1 MPKSQVKFIKLNS
14 AILNCSFLIKRMFKK
29 YYLCIFFVFAF
40 VSCTTAKKA
49 VVVSTKKV
57 QIADS
62 TQRQFDYYFYEGI
75 RQKDNQQYDQAIE
88 TFRLCLAIDSLD
100 AGAQSEIGI
109 LYALI
114 GYNNNAINCL
124 EKAIKIDPAN
134 WWYNVQ
140 LISMYSEL
148 KNWNRAIEITGNLQK
163 LFPNKEEV
171 YTMLATF
178 YKETKQYEKAIAAFD
193 RLESLSGINETN
205 SFEKFQLYILLNKPQ
220 KGVAEIDKLVN
231 KYPAETRYKVL
242 RGDIFMQQKM
252 PEKAYEIYQNV
263 LKDDPENPYVYVS
276 LSEYYKTVNQ
286 PEKAMEAI
294 VSALKSDQ
302 LEVETKVS
310 VLGQYVEKLAQDSS
324 KLVETESLFKL
335 LVDRYPMEEQVHGY
349 YAVFLIYQK
358 RNAEALSEL
367 ETMVNINPK
376 NDQTW
381 IKIVQIYTV
390 DKNYKQIINTTARAI
405 DNLPK
410 LPVWYFYRGIAQF
423 QLADYHGAMDSYQK
437 GLPLIAPEQAELKS
451 DFYAQIADI
460 YFKFEKKDSAFV
472 NYEASLAANP
482 KNIMVMN
489 NYAYYLSLDKKDLK
503 KAERMSS
510 KTVELEPKNS
520 TYLDTY
526 AWILYQEG
534 NYSLAKFYIERAID
548 NLTKEEDPGVVLEHY
563 GDILWMNSKDT
574 KKDDAKALEIW
585 QKSYDAGNKTDELKL
600 KITNKGWKR

>member
-1 MPKSQVKFIKLNS
+1 
-14 AILNCSFLIKRMFKK
+14 MFKK
-29 YYLCIFFVFAF
+29 YYLCLLLVFALL
-40 VSCTTAKKA
+40 SCSTTKQT
-49 VVVSTKKV
+49 VVSVPVRV
-57 QIADS
+57 QFNDS
-62 TQRQFDYYFYEGI
+62 TQRQFDYYLFEGLN
-75 RQKDNQQYDQAIE
+75 QKENQQYDQALE

-100 AGAQSEIGI
+100 AGVLSELGI
-109 LYALI
+109 LYAVS
-114 GYNNNAINCL
+114 GFNDNAVQCL
-124 EKAIKIDPAN
+124 EKAIKIDPSN
-134 WWYNVQ
+134 WWYNVR
-140 LISMYSEL
+140 LISMYTGL
-148 KNWNRAIEITGNLQK
+148 KNWKRSIEIAVNLQNIY
-163 LFPNKEEV
+163 PNKEEV
-171 YTMLATF
+171 YTMLASF
-178 YKETKQYEKAIAAFD
+178 YKETKEYVKAISAYD
-193 RLESLSGINETN
+193 KLESLNGIDDSY

-231 KYPAETRYKVL
+231 KFPSETRYKVL

-252 PEKAYEIYQNV
+252 PEKAYEIYQKV

-276 LSEYYKTVNQ
+276 LSEYYKSVNQ
-286 PEKAMEAI
+286 PDKAMEAI

-302 LEVETKVS
+302 LDVETKVS
-310 VLGQYVEKLAQDSS
+310 VLGQYVEKFAQDST
-324 KLVETESLFKL
+324 KLVESESLFKL

-349 YAVFLIYQK
+349 YAVFLLYQK

-367 ETMVNINPK
+367 ETMININPK

-381 IKIVQIYTV
+381 IRMIQIYIN
-390 DKNYKQIINTTARAI
+390 DKNYKQILTTTARAI
-405 DNLPK
+405 ENIPK
-410 LPVWYFYRGIAQF
+410 NPIWYFYRGIAQY
-423 QLADYHGAMDSYQK
+423 QLADYRGALTTYEK
-437 GLPLIAPEQAELKS
+437 GMPLITVDQSELKS

-472 NYEASLAANP
+472 NYEESLAANP

-563 GDILWMNSKDT
+563 GDILWMNSKDNG
-574 KKDDAKALEIW
+574 KDDAKALDIW
-585 QKSYDAGNKTDELKL
+585 QKSYNSGNKTEELKD

>member
-1 MPKSQVKFIKLNS
+1 
-14 AILNCSFLIKRMFKK
+14 MFKK
-29 YYLCIFFVFAF
+29 YYLCLLLVFALL
-40 VSCTTAKKA
+40 SCSTTKQT
-49 VVVSTKKV
+49 VVSVPVRV
-57 QIADS
+57 QFNDS
-62 TQRQFDYYFYEGI
+62 TQRQFDYYLFEGLN
-75 RQKDNQQYDQAIE
+75 QKDNQQYDQALE

-100 AGAQSEIGI
+100 AGVLSELGI
-109 LYALI
+109 LYAVS
-114 GYNNNAINCL
+114 GFNDNAVQCL
-124 EKAIKIDPAN
+124 EKAIKIDPSN
-134 WWYNVQ
+134 WWYNVR
-140 LISMYSEL
+140 LISMYTGL
-148 KNWNRAIEITGNLQK
+148 KNWKRSIEIAVNLQNIY
-163 LFPNKEEV
+163 PNKEEV
-171 YTMLATF
+171 YTMLASF
-178 YKETKQYEKAIAAFD
+178 YKETKEYVKAIAAYD
-193 RLESLSGINETN
+193 KLESLNGIDDSY

-231 KYPAETRYKVL
+231 KFPSETRYKVL

-252 PEKAYEIYQNV
+252 PEKAYEIYQKV

-276 LSEYYKTVNQ
+276 LSEYYKSVNQ
-286 PEKAMEAI
+286 PDKAMEAI

-302 LEVETKVS
+302 LDVETKVS
-310 VLGQYVEKLAQDSS
+310 VLGQYVEKFAQDST
-324 KLVETESLFKL
+324 KLVESESLFKL

-349 YAVFLIYQK
+349 YAVFLLYQK

-367 ETMVNINPK
+367 ETMININPK

-381 IKIVQIYTV
+381 IRMIQIYIN
-390 DKNYKQIINTTARAI
+390 DKNYKQILTTTARAI
-405 DNLPK
+405 ENIPK
-410 LPVWYFYRGIAQF
+410 NPIWYFYRGIAQY
-423 QLADYHGAMDSYQK
+423 QLADYRGALTTYEK
-437 GLPLIAPEQAELKS
+437 GMPLITVDQSELKS

-472 NYEASLAANP
+472 NYEESLAANP

-563 GDILWMNSKDT
+563 GDILWMNSKDNG
-574 KKDDAKALEIW
+574 KDDAKALEIW
-585 QKSYDAGNKTDELKL
+585 QKSYNSGNKTEELKD